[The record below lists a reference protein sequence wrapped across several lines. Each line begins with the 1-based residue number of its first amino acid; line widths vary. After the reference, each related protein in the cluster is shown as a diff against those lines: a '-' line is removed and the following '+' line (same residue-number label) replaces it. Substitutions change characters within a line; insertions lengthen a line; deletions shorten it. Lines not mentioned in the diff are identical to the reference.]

1 MRFFSFLFIPIF
13 LMTMPGCFGGGEINI
28 DTPPPIVEAKRVVVA
43 PFLPEVAEAGALSK
57 NLSINLANHLK
68 LLYEKEMEW
77 IHDESNKVRPVS
89 AKLEEL
95 GLTLSDIYE
104 DAALAAKVGQAF
116 EADMIILGGV
126 SKAKL
131 DKKDFDERLIRHGR
145 QSTAA
150 RGGTFYLRSRQT
162 ALGKV
167 RIKVIEAASGELLYS
182 NPIRK
187 YLKYWFAY
195 QTQQSGQIIF
205 KEPVEMEADLGR
217 LLPRRIAYLLD
228 KNGTN
233 QTGAIR
239 ADEDQIM
246 LKPDIIL
253 KGTGGMIE
261 FN

>member
-1 MRFFSFLFIPIF
+1 MRFFSFLLIPIF
-13 LMTMPGCFGGGEINI
+13 LMTLPGCFGGGEINI

-43 PFLPEVAEAGALSK
+43 PFLPEVEDARTLSK
-57 NLSINLANHLK
+57 KLSINLANHLK
-68 LLYEKEMEW
+68 LVYKKEMEW
-77 IHDESNKVRPVS
+77 LHDESDKVRPVS

-95 GLTLSDIYE
+95 GLTVSDIYE

-116 EADMIILGGV
+116 EADMIVLGTV
-126 SKAKL
+126 SKPRL

-162 ALGKV
+162 ALGTV
-167 RIKVIEAASGELLYS
+167 RIKVIDAKSGDLLYS
-182 NPIRK
+182 NSIRK
-187 YLKYWFAY
+187 YLKYWYAY

-205 KEPVEMEADLGR
+205 KEPVEMIADLGR

-228 KNGTN
+228 KTGVN
-233 QTGAIR
+233 QTGVKPV
-239 ADEDQIM
+239 DEEQTL

-253 KGTGGMIE
+253 KGTGGMVE
-261 FN
+261 FK